1 MTRKLVTVKQVT
13 ELRPIPEA
21 DAIEC
26 AIIGKGWPV
35 VVKKGEFKVGDS
47 GVFFE
52 VDSFLPIADERF
64 GFLAKNKITWMDK
77 EGIRIRTI
85 RLRGQLS
92 QGLFMPLSSFPEV
105 TEILTNSF
113 TKIDDM
119 DFTEALGIEKWEPVI
134 PAALA
139 GQVKGPFPSFIP
151 KTDQERIQNLVDE
164 VFNTPEN
171 AEAEY
176 EISVKLDGSSMTAYF
191 RDNEL
196 GVCSRNLEL
205 KINDENKDN
214 AFVRT
219 FRNSG
224 LMDAFL
230 RVGRNIAVQGELM
243 GPGIQGNREQLKEL
257 HLFVF
262 EIYDIDEG
270 RYLSAEEREEMLFI
284 LKNEGFTGSEVPII
298 ARKAKLPFKT
308 LDELLMFAEGPS
320 LKHAIREGLVYKR
333 ADGKFS
339 FKTISNLY
347 LIKEK

>member
-113 TKIDDM
+113 TSIEEM

-243 GPGIQGNREQLKEL
+243 GPGIQGNREQL
-257 HLFVF
+257 
-262 EIYDIDEG
+262 
-270 RYLSAEEREEMLFI
+270 
-284 LKNEGFTGSEVPII
+284 
-298 ARKAKLPFKT
+298 
-308 LDELLMFAEGPS
+308 
-320 LKHAIREGLVYKR
+320 
-333 ADGKFS
+333 
-339 FKTISNLY
+339 
-347 LIKEK
+347 